1 MNSGVGQSK
10 NVDIYDPSTRS
21 FSKGPD
27 LSLAR
32 ANCKAILMGKGAYV
46 VGNWYTEEEFFD
58 YYNGSTFQ
66 SVGYT
71 LARTSPYLFT
81 NNAGELYILAPT
93 DNYGKEVEK
102 VTTSTG
108 ELKFPTLLYDE
119 SDGKTYYLYYSLYN
133 EYMPLTLPGDIRS
146 TDYFSKDLK

>member
-1 MNSGVGQSK
+1 MNRGVGQSK
-10 NVDIYDPSTRS
+10 NVDIYNPSTHS

-27 LSLAR
+27 LSVAR
-32 ANCKAILMGKGAYV
+32 ANCNAVLMGKGAYV
-46 VGNWYTEEEFFD
+46 AGNWYADDETFD

-81 NNAGELYILAPT
+81 KSAGELYILAPT
-93 DNYGKEVEK
+93 DNYGNEVEK
-102 VTTSTG
+102 VTTSSG

-119 SDGKTYYLYYSLYN
+119 SDGNTYYLFYSLYN
-133 EYMPLTLPGDIRS
+133 DYMPLQ
-146 TDYFSKDLK
+146 